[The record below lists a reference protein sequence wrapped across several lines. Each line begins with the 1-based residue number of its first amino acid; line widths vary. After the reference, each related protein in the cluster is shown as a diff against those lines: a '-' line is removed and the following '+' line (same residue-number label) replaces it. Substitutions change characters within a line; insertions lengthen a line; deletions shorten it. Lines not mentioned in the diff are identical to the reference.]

1 MFKRSL
7 TLLGVLLLATS
18 LVWSATVSRA
28 QTSTTIAFPASAV
41 IRGENVWLRA
51 APALQ
56 TNVITL
62 LQRGNAITITGAP
75 TLADGDEFYPVQDVA
90 TGQSGWVRVLFI
102 DPRSVVAIA
111 APPAAP
117 TAVPPVTT
125 PEPTQA
131 SGGGNNENK
140 NKNKNKNQDQTQDQN
155 QNKKNKNGGGAQE
168 TTPVPE
174 ATAPPAPVATAPP
187 APVATAT
194 PVPAV
199 PATPAPENP
208 PAETPPPSS
217 DVVTFT
223 GVGATTSQPF
233 TLQPGR
239 YRATASM
246 EVTQPTGFTATLR
259 GPNNSEQQIFDES
272 IDTPQSWT
280 ATATVRIDTAGD
292 YYVEVAN
299 TTDAWT
305 IELEPR

>member
-1 MFKRSL
+1 MMRRSL
-7 TLLGVLLLATS
+7 ALLGVLLLATS
-18 LVWSATVSRA
+18 VVWLGPVSRAA
-28 QTSTTIAFPASAV
+28 QTSTTIVFPASAV

-56 TNVITL
+56 TDVVAL

-75 TLADGDEFYPVQDVA
+75 TLADGDEFYPVQDAA

-102 DPRSVVAIA
+102 DPRSVVAVA

-125 PEPTQA
+125 PEPTPEDT
-131 SGGGNNENK
+131 GGNK
-140 NKNKNKNQDQTQDQN
+140 NKNKNK
-155 QNKKNKNGGGAQE
+155 KNKNADGAQE

-174 ATAPPAPVATAPP
+174 ATVPPEPVP
-187 APVATAT
+187 TAT
-194 PVPAV
+194 PVPAE

-208 PAETPPPSS
+208 PAETPPS

-223 GVGATTSQPF
+223 GTGATTSQPF

-239 YRATASM
+239 YRARASM

-259 GPNNSEQQIFDES
+259 GPDNSEQQLFDES
-272 IDTPQSWT
+272 IDSPQSWT
-280 ATATVRIDTAGD
+280 ATTTIRIDTAGD

-299 TTDAWT
+299 AVDPWT

>member
-1 MFKRSL
+1 MMRRSL

-18 LVWSATVSRA
+18 VVWSATVSRA
-28 QTSTTIAFPASAV
+28 AQTSTTIVFPASAV

-56 TNVITL
+56 TDVITL

-75 TLADGDEFYPVQDVA
+75 TLADGDEFYPVQDTA

-111 APPAAP
+111 APPAVP

-125 PEPTQA
+125 PEPA
-131 SGGGNNENK
+131 PADGGNNGNK
-140 NKNKNKNQDQTQDQN
+140 NKNKNKKD
-155 QNKKNKNGGGAQE
+155 KNAAGAVE
-168 TTPVPE
+168 PTAVPE
-174 ATAPPAPVATAPP
+174 ATTPPE
-187 APVATAT
+187 PVATAT
-194 PVPAV
+194 PVPAE

-208 PAETPPPSS
+208 PAEEPPPAT

-223 GVGATTSQPF
+223 GTGATTSQPF

-239 YRATASM
+239 YRATALM
-246 EVTQPTGFTATLR
+246 EVTQPTGFTVTLR
-259 GPNNSEQQIFDES
+259 GPDNSEQQIFDES

-292 YYVEVAN
+292 YYVEVTNAI
-299 TTDAWT
+299 DPWT

>member
-1 MFKRSL
+1 MSMMSRSL
-7 TLLGVLLLATS
+7 TLLGVLLVATS
-18 LVWSATVSRA
+18 LVWSGTVSRAA
-28 QTSTTIAFPASAV
+28 QTSTTIVFPASAV

-56 TNVITL
+56 TDVITL

-90 TGQSGWVRVLFI
+90 TGQSGWVRALFI
-102 DPRSVVAIA
+102 DPRSIVAIA

-125 PEPTQA
+125 PEPTPA
-131 SGGGNNENK
+131 DDGGNNGNK
-140 NKNKNKNQDQTQDQN
+140 NKNKNKN
-155 QNKKNKNGGGAQE
+155 NKDGGGAQE
-168 TTPVPE
+168 PTPVPD
-174 ATAPPAPVATAPP
+174 ATLPPAPVP
-187 APVATAT
+187 TAT

-199 PATPAPENP
+199 PATPAPE
-208 PAETPPPSS
+208 TPPPAAGA
-217 DVVTFT
+217 VTFT
-223 GVGATTSQPF
+223 GTGATTSQPF

-246 EVTQPTGFTATLR
+246 EVSQPSGFTATLR
-259 GPNNSEQQIFDES
+259 GPENSEQQIFDET
-272 IDTPQSWT
+272 IDAPQSWT

-305 IELEPR
+305 ITLEPRQ

>member
-1 MFKRSL
+1 MLKRSL
-7 TLLGVLLLATS
+7 TLLGVLLVVTS

-28 QTSTTIAFPASAV
+28 QTSTTIVFPASAV

-56 TNVITL
+56 TDVLTL

-75 TLADGDEFYPVQDVA
+75 TLADGDEFYPVQVTA

-111 APPAAP
+111 APPVAPTAPPVAP

-125 PEPTQA
+125 PEPAQDN
-131 SGGGNNENK
+131 GGGNGNK
-140 NKNKNKNQDQTQDQN
+140 NN
-155 QNKKNKNGGGAQE
+155 NKKKNNTQNKNGGAAQE

-174 ATAPPAPVATAPP
+174 ATAPPAPAP
-187 APVATAT
+187 TAT

-199 PATPAPENP
+199 PATPPPANP
-208 PAETPPPSS
+208 PAEAPPPSS
-217 DVVTFT
+217 GAITYT

-239 YRATASM
+239 YRATATM
-246 EVTQPTGFTATLR
+246 EASQPTGFTAILR
-259 GPNNSEQQIFDES
+259 GPDNSEQQVFDES
-272 IDTPQSWT
+272 IDAPQSWT
-280 ATATVRIDTAGD
+280 ATANVRIDTAGD
-292 YYVEVAN
+292 YYFDVTN

-305 IELEPR
+305 IVLEPRQ